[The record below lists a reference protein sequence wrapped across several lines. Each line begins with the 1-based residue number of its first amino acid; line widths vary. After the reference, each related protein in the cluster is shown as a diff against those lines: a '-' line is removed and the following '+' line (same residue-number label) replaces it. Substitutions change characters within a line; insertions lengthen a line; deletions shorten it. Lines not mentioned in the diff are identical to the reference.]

1 MKRINKEQISEP
13 EVSVFRLGGQEVFT
27 HLITCVSLSWEPKPA
42 GITQLTVT
50 LLTGHYYSKKFLLG
64 KIKITLLLISRIY
77 ETSIFKKIIDHAA
90 NLLSPL
96 HTRSLC
102 EIQPITGHSS
112 RLPSKS
118 HLVPPSLTIL
128 AWTLLS
134 PSQGPSLS
142 LPANKTFTLNQTPNH
157 LRILSFPAPLQY
169 ATKTLSG

>member
-1 MKRINKEQISEP
+1 MCIPLVRTKTSWNHTAHCHFIN
-13 EVSVFRLGGQEVFT
+13 R
-27 HLITCVSLSWEPKPA
+27 
-42 GITQLTVT
+42 T
-50 LLTGHYYSKKFLLG
+50 LLFQEILAWEDKNNF
-64 KIKITLLLISRIY
+64 ITY
-77 ETSIFKKIIDHAA
+77 FKNLWNIHFSKIIDHAA
-90 NLLSPL
+90 NLLGPL

-142 LPANKTFTLNQTPNH
+142 LPANETFTLNQTPNL